1 MFNHHLSQKLKLLR
15 IVNLIVD
22 PKDFHQI
29 SLVGD
34 IYKIIVKIQANR
46 LKTVLE
52 KIISKSQNVFIQVR
66 QILDFVVIANEC
78 LDSRIKVRLELRF
91 RKEKV

>member
-1 MFNHHLSQKLKLLR
+1 
-15 IVNLIVD
+15 
-22 PKDFHQI
+22 
-29 SLVGD
+29 VGD